1 MLKILKWIVLLIA
14 LLVVLE
20 STGFLF
26 NTFIFMVSP
35 LMLFALAVIFVP
47 IFMIGFLSFK
57 AFRFFQKRQVA

>member
-1 MLKILKWIVLLIA
+1 MLKVLKWIVLLIA

-26 NTFIFMVSP
+26 NTYVFMVSP

-47 IFMIGFLSFK
+47 IFMLGFFTFK